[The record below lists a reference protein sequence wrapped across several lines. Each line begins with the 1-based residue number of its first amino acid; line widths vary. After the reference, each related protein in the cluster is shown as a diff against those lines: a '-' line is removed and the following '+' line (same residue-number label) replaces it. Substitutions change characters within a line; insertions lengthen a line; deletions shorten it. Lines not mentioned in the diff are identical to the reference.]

1 MSYKLGKELK
11 RIRQI
16 KGVSLRNVEK
26 ATGISN
32 AYLSQLERGDAKN
45 PSPQKL
51 ASLSNYY
58 QVPHEVL
65 MQLAGYLDSIT
76 PDSIPAALVAT
87 AKAAGGSG
95 EKQLG
100 SLQLALLSA
109 NLSEDEEEK
118 VAEYIAFL
126 RSQKKKKEA

>member
-16 KGVSLRNVEK
+16 KGVSLRDVEK

-58 QVPHEVL
+58 QVPHEIL

-76 PDSIPAALVAT
+76 PDSIPTALVAT

-109 NLSEDEEEK
+109 NLSEEEEEK